1 MRGAMHLQQV
11 CVAALAT
18 IAHTQV
24 EQVDW
29 WQAPLWAHPWQAGA
43 WQGTPLDQG
52 LEDVGPIGTSLRRTT
67 RDLHAPR
74 GFDEVFRTDDG
85 LLMRRDGALE
95 AIFPRSSYIATPDG
109 VAPAIPAGTIFRI
122 DSGDRDWSRI
132 EPQAQGGIDL
142 RVDLRAKAKR
152 APLQGV
158 PRARGTIY
166 ETIWSSEAYRRR
178 RVAELLARAAASSA
192 R

>member
-1 MRGAMHLQQV
+1 MHWQQV

-18 IAHTQV
+18 IAHAQV
-24 EQVDW
+24 EPVDW
-29 WQAPLWAHPWQAGA
+29 WQTPIWPHPWQTGV

-67 RDLHAPR
+67 RDLHAPQ

-95 AIFPRSSYIATPDG
+95 AIFPRSRYIATPDG
-109 VAPAIPAGTIFRI
+109 VAPAIPPGTIFRI

-132 EPQAQGGIDL
+132 EPKPQPGVDL
-142 RVDLRAKAKR
+142 RVDLRAKARR

-158 PRARGTIY
+158 PRAGSAML

-178 RVAELLARAAASSA
+178 RIAELLTRAAGVSG

>member
-1 MRGAMHLQQV
+1 MHWQQV
-11 CVAALAT
+11 CVAALLAT
-18 IAHTQV
+18 SAHAQV

-29 WQAPLWAHPWQAGA
+29 WQPPLWAHPWQTGA
-43 WQGTPLDQG
+43 WHGTPLDQG

-109 VAPAIPAGTIFRI
+109 VAPAIPPGTIFRI

-132 EPQAQGGIDL
+132 EPVPQPGVDL
-142 RVDLRAKAKR
+142 RVDLRANARR
-152 APLQGV
+152 APLRGS
-158 PRARGTIY
+158 PRARDAIH